1 MMMDVSEPSRARAPK
16 AAKRSQAKTG
26 PQPTLLDSLKESGG
40 APGALAGVVREGRFA
55 TSAIVEAIQES
66 SASYE
71 QATQQSL
78 AAVQDRL
85 RVADVD
91 SQERLRLEARE
102 DAFLDR
108 LERVG
113 RDKRE
118 EIRGAHLEWNKLA
131 AGLGA
136 VLLAG
141 GACILIGKDPSK
153 AITTATRIATRAI
166 EP

>member
-1 MMMDVSEPSRARAPK
+1 MMGVSEPSRARAPK
-16 AAKRSQAKTG
+16 AAKRSQTKTG
-26 PQPTLLDSLKESGG
+26 PQPTLLDSLKESGDVS
-40 APGALAGVVREGRFA
+40 GALMGVVREGRFA
-55 TSAIVEAIQES
+55 TTAIVEAIQDS

-85 RVADVD
+85 RASDLD
-91 SQERLRLEARE
+91 AQELLRLEERE
-102 DAFLDR
+102 DALLDR
-108 LERVG
+108 LERASK
-113 RDKRE
+113 DKRE

-136 VLLAG
+136 LALAG
-141 GACILIGKDPSK
+141 GAYLLIGKDPSK
-153 AITTATRIATRAI
+153 ALTAAGKIATRAI